1 MFVLSFRNGDNDPT
15 KNYCDKYYM
24 PLIEI
29 KDFNVLIDKKPFFDQ
44 PIKNKQEVYKKAVEM
59 SINDDYAIGNWLDY
73 YYHHKYYWHRFI
85 SEKNKGIP
93 QQINFV
99 EQLEEDD
106 GAAMFFIS
114 EKQQKNYSQLF
125 FRFINCNKMI

>member
-1 MFVLSFRNGDNDPT
+1 MMIIQQEIDQIISTITNIIGTDLSR
-15 KNYCDKYYM
+15 
-24 PLIEI
+24 
-29 KDFNVLIDKKPFFDQ
+29 
-44 PIKNKQEVYKKAVEM
+44 
-59 SINDDYAIGNWLDY
+59 
-73 YYHHKYYWHRFI
+73 
-85 SEKNKGIP
+85 EKNKGIP